1 MDNLSNFEAEVRYTL
16 PKEFTLYDF
25 EEGNMVLPCLDENV
39 PSTAEDYFRVVRNSD
54 KLSACFKFDNR
65 EISEQISSVVAWF
78 GAIPRTM

>member
-1 MDNLSNFEAEVRYTL
+1 MDNLSNFETEVRYTL

-25 EEGNMVLPCLDENV
+25 EEGNMVIVSPDENGTFA
-39 PSTAEDYFRVVRNSD
+39 SGYYFGIVRNSD

-65 EISEQISSVVAWF
+65 EISAQISSVVAWF